1 MRCAAVLVLLA
12 TSASAREPDGA
23 IAPAGRWTHTRGPAS
38 GSARSHAPAIETLG
52 EIAWIFQTKQ
62 PVRAPPLAW
71 DGVGYLILGKSKS
84 STLAAID
91 LTTGEQLAKATLKD
105 INPMRPAVWD
115 QTVLLPVQG
124 SKIVA
129 YRLYGSKLRWRWT
142 YDAGRGM
149 SAPRVHAGEVYITT
163 PRALLRLRVGRR
175 LAVWSRPGRFT
186 GDVAVFGPHVYA
198 LERVKG
204 KLALAVVERLT
215 GNVTERVEIG
225 DDSGRPGGRVVVS
238 EHVVGAAVPP
248 DGDGGWHILERTTE
262 RGAVHLAHKRAVKL
276 ASSPIA
282 FDDRLFA
289 LTALATWSLESPA
302 RGVPV
307 VLPRRRRDLFV
318 AITAPVA
325 LSGTAVMGSWAAN
338 LRTREIL
345 WRLDEH
351 TELWRASRKGLRFAI
366 PVDKLL
372 LMIPRDGLRIYAVKE
387 ELIGS

>member
-1 MRCAAVLVLLA
+1 MRCVVGLVLLA
-12 TSASAREPDGA
+12 TLASAREPDGA

-38 GSARSHAPAIETLG
+38 GSARSHAPAIEALG
-52 EIAWIFQTKQ
+52 EIAWTFKTKL
-62 PVRAPPLAW
+62 PVLAPPLAW
-71 DGVGYLILGKSKS
+71 DGVGYVILGKGKR
-84 STLAAID
+84 STLAALD
-91 LTTGEQLAKATLKD
+91 LTTGEQLAKAILKD
-105 INPMRPAVWD
+105 IKPMRPAVWD
-115 QTVLLPVQG
+115 HTVLVPIQG

-129 YRLYGSKLRWRWT
+129 YRLHGSKLRWRWT

-175 LAVWSRPGRFT
+175 LAVWSRPGNFT

-204 KLALAVVERLT
+204 GRLALTVAERLT
-215 GNVTERVEIG
+215 GNVTERVEFG
-225 DDSGRPGGRVVVS
+225 EDLGTPGGRVVVS
-238 EHVVGAAVPP
+238 EGVVGAA
-248 DGDGGWHILERTTE
+248 DGSLEWHILERATA
-262 RGAVHLAHKRAVKL
+262 RGAVRLAYKRPLEL

-289 LTALATWSLESPA
+289 LTPMVTWLLASPA
-302 RGVPV
+302 SDDHV
-307 VLPRRRRDLFV
+307 VNPRRRRDLFE

-345 WRLDEH
+345 WRLEEH
-351 TELWRASRKGLRFAI
+351 AELWRISKKGLRYAV
-366 PVDKLL
+366 PVDKQL
-372 LMIPRDGLRIYAVKE
+372 LMIPKDGLQILAVRE
-387 ELIGS
+387 ELIGP